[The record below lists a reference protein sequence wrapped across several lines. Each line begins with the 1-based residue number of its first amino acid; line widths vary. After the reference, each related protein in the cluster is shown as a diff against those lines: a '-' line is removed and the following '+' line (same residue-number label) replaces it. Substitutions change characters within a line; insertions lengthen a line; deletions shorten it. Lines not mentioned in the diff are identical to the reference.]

1 MPRIRRKGISFD
13 KNVIRKEIIDRDN
26 FDKNRKI
33 NPLTIAEDATI
44 IDTSSMTIEEVE
56 DRIVKLFMGEVV

>member
-1 MPRIRRKGISFD
+1 MTALE
-13 KNVIRKEIIDRDN
+13 V

-56 DRIVKLFMGEVV
+56 DRIVKLFIGEVV